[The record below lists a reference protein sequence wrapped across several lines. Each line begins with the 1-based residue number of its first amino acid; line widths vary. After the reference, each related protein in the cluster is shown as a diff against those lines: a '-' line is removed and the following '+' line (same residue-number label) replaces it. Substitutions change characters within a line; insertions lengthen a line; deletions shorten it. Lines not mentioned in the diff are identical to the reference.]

1 MARRYTI
8 LYDCTKC
15 GKRRSTPSIKGL
27 CYQCKKRRDFPYSCR
42 SCRKRNAASTK
53 GGRCKRCINK
63 SYKAEHKFNCY
74 KCGSKNAVTQKG
86 NLCYGCSDLLVRE
99 GYAEKHQNLSEQE
112 PKTGCLAFFI
122 IGVILFMLETSASS
136 KDSQHLFGILLLLAF
151 VGWLIYFFTVYSKT
165 IDLHDS
171 EVQEVKA
178 NLRKEFEDKY
188 KAKYKEEIRSIEN
201 AIGFTTHSGKGSSK
215 SGKFYVYLHYHTEK
229 KKIIYVGKGTND
241 REYSIERTVQEH
253 VDLLNSGK
261 IQVHRIL
268 DSVSESVAFEQESYL
283 IELFGRTKDGGP
295 LLNLQSGIKNG
306 ANHLPKHKGVAPRK
320 FSATA
325 EDTKLTIWLDEY
337 IESKKYRGVSDY
349 TLSRI
354 NTHLVRASEAL
365 NWTVVGDFDE
375 DKLAAYLNSRELS
388 ERTHKNYLESW
399 RAFLSFAESICDPK
413 K

>member
-1 MARRYTI
+1 
-8 LYDCTKC
+8 
-15 GKRRSTPSIKGL
+15 
-27 CYQCKKRRDFPYSCR
+27 
-42 SCRKRNAASTK
+42 RNAASTK

-74 KCGSKNAVTQKG
+74 KCGRKNAVTQKG

-99 GYAEKHQNLSEQE
+99 GYAEKHQNLSEQK

-136 KDSQHLFGILLLLAF
+136 KESQHLFGILLLLAF
-151 VGWLIYFFTVYSKT
+151 IGWLIYFFTVYRKT

-306 ANHLPKHKGVAPRK
+306 ANHLPKHKCVAPRK

-354 NTHLVRASEAL
+354 NTHLVRVSEAL
-365 NWTVVGDFDE
+365 NWTVVSDFDE
-375 DKLAAYLNSRELS
+375 AKLAAYLNSRDLS

>member
-53 GGRCKRCINK
+53 GGQCKRCFNK

-74 KCGSKNAVTQKG
+74 KCGRKNAVTQKG
-86 NLCYGCSDLLVRE
+86 SLCYSCSDALVRKE
-99 GYAEKHQNLSEQE
+99 YDGEHQNLKEQE
-112 PKTGCLAFFI
+112 PKTGCLLFFI
-122 IGVILFMLETSASS
+122 IGVIIIVLQGASQS
-136 KDSQHLFGILLLLAF
+136 SGSQDGLAF
-151 VGWLIYFFTVYSKT
+151 LFVLTLIGFLVYFFTVYSKKS
-165 IDLHDS
+165 DEHDAN
-171 EVQEVKA
+171 VREVKA
-178 NLRKEFEDKY
+178 QLHKEFEDKY
-188 KAKYKEEIRSIEN
+188 KAKYKEEIRSIEK
-201 AIGFTTHSGKGSSK
+201 AVGFITHSGKGSSK

-241 REYSIERTVQEH
+241 REHSIDRKVQEH

-283 IELFGRTKDGGP
+283 IELFGRTKEGGP
-295 LLNLQSGIKNG
+295 LLNLQSGVKNG
-306 ANHLPKHKGVAPRK
+306 ANHLPKNKGVAPRK

-325 EDTKLTIWLDEY
+325 EDTKLAIWLDEY
-337 IESKKYRGVSDY
+337 IESKNYRGVSDY

-354 NTHLVRASEAL
+354 NTHLVRVSEAL
-365 NWTVVGDFDE
+365 NWTVVGDFNE
-375 DKLAAYLNSRELS
+375 AKLTTYLNSRDLS

-399 RAFLSFAESICDPK
+399 RAFLSFVESICDPK

>member
-1 MARRYTI
+1 MAFLFVLTLI
-8 LYDCTKC
+8 
-15 GKRRSTPSIKGL
+15 G
-27 CYQCKKRRDFPYSCR
+27 F
-42 SCRKRNAASTK
+42 
-53 GGRCKRCINK
+53 
-63 SYKAEHKFNCY
+63 
-74 KCGSKNAVTQKG
+74 
-86 NLCYGCSDLLVRE
+86 LV
-99 GYAEKHQNLSEQE
+99 
-112 PKTGCLAFFI
+112 
-122 IGVILFMLETSASS
+122 
-136 KDSQHLFGILLLLAF
+136 
-151 VGWLIYFFTVYSKT
+151 YFFTVYSKKS
-165 IDLHDS
+165 DEHDAN
-171 EVQEVKA
+171 VREVKA
-178 NLRKEFEDKY
+178 QLHKGFEDKY
-188 KAKYKEEIRSIEN
+188 KAKYKEEIRSIEK
-201 AIGFTTHSGKGSSK
+201 AVGFITHSGKGSSK

-229 KKIIYVGKGTND
+229 KKIIYVGKGTSD
-241 REYSIERTVQEH
+241 REYSIDRTVQEH

-283 IELFGRTKDGGP
+283 IELFGRNKDGGP

-354 NTHLVRASEAL
+354 NTHLVRISEAL
-365 NWTVVGDFDE
+365 DWTVVSDFDE
-375 DKLAAYLNSRELS
+375 AKLTTYLNSRELS

-399 RAFLSFAESICDPK
+399 RAFLSFVESICDPK

>member
-1 MARRYTI
+1 M
-8 LYDCTKC
+8 
-15 GKRRSTPSIKGL
+15 
-27 CYQCKKRRDFPYSCR
+27 
-42 SCRKRNAASTK
+42 
-53 GGRCKRCINK
+53 
-63 SYKAEHKFNCY
+63 
-74 KCGSKNAVTQKG
+74 
-86 NLCYGCSDLLVRE
+86 LVRE
-99 GYAEKHQNLSEQE
+99 AYAEKTHNLSGRE
-112 PKTGCLAFFI
+112 PKTGCLALFI

-151 VGWLIYFFTVYSKT
+151 IGWLIYFFTVYSKG

-171 EVQEVKA
+171 KVIKAKA

-188 KAKYKEEIRSIEN
+188 KARYKEEIRSIEN

-241 REYSIERTVQEH
+241 REFAIDRTVQEH

-261 IQVHRIL
+261 IKVHRIL

-295 LLNLQSGIKNG
+295 LLNLQSGVKNG
-306 ANHLPKHKGVAPRK
+306 ANHLPKNKVVAPRK
-320 FSATA
+320 FSSTS

-354 NTHLVRASEAL
+354 NTHLVRVSEAL
-365 NWTVVGDFDE
+365 NWTFVGDFDE
-375 DKLAAYLNSRELS
+375 AKLTTYLNSRELS

-399 RAFLSFAESICDPK
+399 RAFLSFVESICNQEK
-413 K
+413 